1 MDKKYNL
8 NEELKKAL
16 GLAFEEAQTLKL
28 KRVTVEG
35 FMYYALGLYVTNK
48 IDNVVLKNYFEK
60 WDKGDMS
67 KLMGRVR
74 DAYNET
80 KTDTFSLPSSYSP
93 DSISGIPCSE
103 KLEEVFD
110 TAVEYK
116 KKLSIMDPDDDEISL
131 ELVLFVILNNNSSLL
146 DDIDGRFADPMILL
160 NTIKVSDF
168 AKNILNVGGKKPDD
182 LDIKDIMQG
191 PDLDKLIQKGLE
203 ENKKMTPEEMKRDD
217 DEFEEYGQSEAVAG
231 QSLDPN
237 STTPELDRFS
247 TDMTR
252 KAKEGKYD
260 PVYGRDREIEQMI
273 KILLCRKKNN
283 VVLLGDAGCGKS
295 SLVELLAQKIVKGDV
310 PEALREKRICSL
322 DLNGLVAGTK
332 YRGQYEE
339 RLQNIIKEV
348 CDNPSIILYID
359 EFHNLIGNGGSAG
372 NGDGAN
378 ILKPYLSSGSL
389 RVIGSTTSSEY
400 RQFIKDAALKRRF
413 QNITIT
419 EPTVDETVEI
429 LKTIAPKYEEFH
441 KVRYNIS
448 VLRAC
453 SEWAGRY
460 IIERHFPDKAIDV
473 LDQAGAMV
481 KLTVVKDTT
490 ELEEC
495 EAKIKDLAEKKSKLV
510 KAQNFEDAIKIR
522 DEQQAEENKREK
534 IKAEMEKAS
543 SLRSKWP
550 EVTVDQIA
558 EVVSGIS
565 KIPVENIKANDLSKL
580 KTMKDELSARVI
592 GQKEAVDTLILALQ
606 RNVLGLRDQTRPIL
620 SSLLVG
626 PSGVGKTLICEE
638 LARTFFGSIDKLVKI
653 NMGEFTEEHTVSK
666 LIGSTAGYIGYEDE
680 SILEKASSLKNFII
694 LFDEIEKAH
703 PKIFDIFL
711 SLMDKGEV
719 TLANGK
725 KADFRDAIVI
735 FTGNI
740 GTKQIKQNGA
750 GFGFSKVT
758 TAEEKQK
765 ANEGI
770 VKKAIEKTF
779 RPEFIN
785 RLNSIVTFNE
795 LGQPEL
801 IKIFDLELSK
811 LKTRLKAKG
820 YTIKVT
826 SALRNFIIS
835 KCDKNFGARDLQ
847 RGIQKY
853 IEESICNEL
862 LNLPIEQINN
872 IASISA
878 DIDKDSKV
886 EITFAEK
893 KPKKVKVEVETV
905 ETKKEEEN

>member
-8 NEELKKAL
+8 NEGLKKAL

-116 KKLSIMDPDDDEISL
+116 KKLSIMNPDDDEISL

-419 EPTVDETVEI
+419 EPTIDETVEI

-795 LGQPEL
+795 LGQSEL

>member
-8 NEELKKAL
+8 NEDLKKAL

-116 KKLSIMDPDDDEISL
+116 KKLSIMNPDDDEISL

-419 EPTVDETVEI
+419 EPTIDETVEI

-735 FTGNI
+735 FTGNV

-795 LGQPEL
+795 LGQSEL

>member
-419 EPTVDETVEI
+419 EPTIDETVEI

-750 GFGFSKVT
+750 GFGFSKAT

-765 ANEGI
+765 ANEEI

>member
-203 ENKKMTPEEMKRDD
+203 ENKKMTPEEMKHDD

-419 EPTVDETVEI
+419 EPTIDETVEI

-750 GFGFSKVT
+750 GFGFSKAT